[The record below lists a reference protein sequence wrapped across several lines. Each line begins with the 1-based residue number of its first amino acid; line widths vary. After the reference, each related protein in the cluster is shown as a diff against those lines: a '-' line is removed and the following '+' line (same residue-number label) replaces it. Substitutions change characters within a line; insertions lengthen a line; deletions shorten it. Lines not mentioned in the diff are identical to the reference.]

1 MSPSKH
7 LEMAGAL
14 LAKAR
19 STEFSAE
26 RQAFA
31 TGAFELFGAFLGRRG
46 SADESEVD
54 LLTRAGSA
62 YCPAALPGALVDVS
76 I

>member
-31 TGAFELFGAFLGRRG
+31 AGAFELLGAFLGRQG
-46 SADESEVD
+46 TADETEVD
-54 LLTRAGSA
+54 LLARAGST
-62 YCPAALPGALVDVS
+62 YRPAALPGALVDVS